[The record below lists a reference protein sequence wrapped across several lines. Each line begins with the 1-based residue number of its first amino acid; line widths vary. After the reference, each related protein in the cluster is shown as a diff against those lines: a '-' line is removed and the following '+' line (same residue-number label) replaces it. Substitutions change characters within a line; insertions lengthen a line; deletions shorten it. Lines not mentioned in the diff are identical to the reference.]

1 MEIVKQLVRIL
12 LFLYLGY
19 VVEYIFN
26 IPIPSNVI
34 GMIFLIIALLTGAFK
49 LEKIEETVNFIIKYL
64 AVFYIV
70 PCVGLILYLDLL
82 KEQFVIIVIPILLSI
97 IAGLFV
103 AGKTT
108 ELLIRRGTGK
118 DD

>member
-19 VVEYIFN
+19 VIEHIFN
-26 IPIPSNVI
+26 LPIPPNVI
-34 GMIFLIIALLTGAFK
+34 GMVLLIIALVTGVLK

-70 PCVGLILYLDLL
+70 PSVGLIMYLELL
-82 KEQFVIIVIPILLSI
+82 KEQFVIIVIPVFISI
-97 IAGLFV
+97 IAGFFV

-108 ELLIRRGTGK
+108 ELLMRKAAGK
-118 DD
+118 ND